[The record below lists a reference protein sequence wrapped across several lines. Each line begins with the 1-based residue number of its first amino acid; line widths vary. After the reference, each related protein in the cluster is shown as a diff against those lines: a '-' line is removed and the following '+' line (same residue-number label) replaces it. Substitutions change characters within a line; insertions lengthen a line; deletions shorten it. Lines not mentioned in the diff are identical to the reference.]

1 MAAVRIPARGGHRPA
16 NLRTNAMDLGILA
29 QQVFNGVMLGVIYAM
44 IAVGFSL
51 FFGVLDVIKFSH
63 GDVVTVGA
71 FSSLG
76 AIGLAGSLVALPPLV
91 ALGAGIVAA
100 VAMGALAGSL
110 IGRFLILP
118 LRQAPAVN
126 VLLATLM
133 AGTVLR
139 EAIRL
144 GVPNG
149 GNPKPFPALL
159 PAGSIRFGSFSVGFD
174 SVIILGAGL
183 ALVVA
188 THLLISRSR
197 MGLAIRAVAQDGEV
211 ARLAGV
217 DFQRIVLGT
226 FALGSALAA
235 FAGCMLGLYYREI
248 NFNMGLLLGV
258 IGFASAVVGGLGSL
272 LGPIIGGFLFAG
284 VQTLVVV
291 VLPLSSAYK
300 DVIAFAAVIVLIGVF
315 PTGLIAERRSERV

>member
-1 MAAVRIPARGGHRPA
+1 
-16 NLRTNAMDLGILA
+16 MDLGILA
-29 QQVFNGVMLGVIYAM
+29 QQLFNGLMLGVIYAM

-51 FFGVLDVIKFSH
+51 FFGVLDIIKFSH

-76 AIGLAGSLVALPPLV
+76 AVGLAGGLFAGSPVLAL
-91 ALGAGIVAA
+91 AAGLIAA
-100 VAMGALAGSL
+100 VAMGSVSGII
-110 IGRFLILP
+110 IGRVLVLP
-118 LRQAPAVN
+118 LRHAPAVN

-159 PAGSIRFGSFSVGFD
+159 PGGTIAAGSFSVGID
-174 SVIILGAGL
+174 SVIILSAGL
-183 ALVVA
+183 LLVFA
-188 THLLISRSR
+188 THLLITRTR
-197 MGLAIRAVAQDGEV
+197 LGLSIRAVAQDGEV
-211 ARLAGV
+211 ARLSGI
-217 DFQRIVLGT
+217 DFQRVVLGT

-248 NFNMGLLLGV
+248 NFNMGVLLGI
-258 IGFASAVVGGLGSL
+258 IGFASAVIGGLGSL

-291 VLPLSSAYK
+291 LLPFSSAYK
-300 DVIAFAAVIVLIGVF
+300 DVVAFAAIIVLIGFF

>member
-1 MAAVRIPARGGHRPA
+1 
-16 NLRTNAMDLGILA
+16 MDPGILA
-29 QQVFNGVMLGVIYAM
+29 QQLFNGVMLGVIYAM

-51 FFGVLDVIKFSH
+51 FFGVFDVIKFSH

-76 AIGLAGSLVALPPLV
+76 AVGIAGGLIALPPVL
-91 ALGAGIVAA
+91 ALGAGLAAA
-100 VAMGALAGSL
+100 VAIGGLVGAL

-159 PAGSIRFGSFSVGFD
+159 PAGSIKAGSFSVGFD
-174 SVIILGAGL
+174 SLVILCAGL
-183 ALVVA
+183 GLVFA

-211 ARLAGV
+211 AKLSGI
-217 DFQRIVLGT
+217 DFQRVVLGT

-235 FAGCMLGLYYREI
+235 FAGCMLGIYYREI
-248 NFNMGLLLGV
+248 NFNMGVLLGI
-258 IGFASAVVGGLGSL
+258 IGFASAVIGGLGSL

-291 VLPLSSAYK
+291 LLPFSSAYK
-300 DVIAFAAVIVLIGVF
+300 DVVAFAVVIVLIGLF

>member
-1 MAAVRIPARGGHRPA
+1 
-16 NLRTNAMDLGILA
+16 MDFGILA
-29 QQVFNGVMLGVIYAM
+29 QQVFNGMMLGVIYAM

-76 AIGLAGSLVALPPLV
+76 AVGIAGSLLALPPVL
-91 ALGAGIVAA
+91 ALGAGLAAA
-100 VAMGALAGSL
+100 VVIGGLVGAL

-159 PAGSIRFGSFSVGFD
+159 PAGWIKFGSFSVGLD
-174 SVIILGAGL
+174 SVMILCTGL
-183 ALVVA
+183 GLVFA
-188 THLLISRSR
+188 THFLISRSR

-211 ARLAGV
+211 AKLAGI
-217 DFQRIVLGT
+217 DFQRVVLGT

-248 NFNMGLLLGV
+248 NFNMGVLLG
-258 IGFASAVVGGLGSL
+258 ITGFASAVIGGLGSL
-272 LGPIIGGFLFAG
+272 LGPILGGFLFAG
-284 VQTLVVV
+284 VETLVVV
-291 VLPLSSAYK
+291 LLPFSSAYK
-300 DVIAFAAVIVLIGVF
+300 DVVAFAVVIGLIGLF
-315 PTGLIAERRSERV
+315 PTGVIAERRSERV

>member
-1 MAAVRIPARGGHRPA
+1 
-16 NLRTNAMDLGILA
+16 MDVGILA
-29 QQVFNGVMLGVIYAM
+29 QHLFNGLMLGVIYAM

-76 AIGLAGSLVALPPLV
+76 AAGLAGGLMMLPP
-91 ALGAGIVAA
+91 ALALAAGLLAA
-100 VAMGALAGSL
+100 VAVGSLAGVV
-110 IGRFLILP
+110 IGRVLVLP
-118 LRQAPAVN
+118 LRHAPAVN

-159 PAGSIRFGSFSVGFD
+159 PSGIFKAGSFSVGVD
-174 SVIILGAGL
+174 SVIILGTGL
-183 ALVVA
+183 LLVFA
-188 THLLISRSR
+188 THLLITRTR
-197 MGLAIRAVAQDGEV
+197 LGLAIRAVAQDGEV
-211 ARLAGV
+211 ARLSGI
-217 DFQRIVLGT
+217 DFQRVVLGT

-248 NFNMGLLLGV
+248 NFNMGVLLGI

-272 LGPIIGGFLFAG
+272 LGPILGGLLFAG

-291 VLPLSSAYK
+291 ALPFSSAYK
-300 DVIAFAAVIVLIGVF
+300 DVVAFAVIIALIGIF

>member
-1 MAAVRIPARGGHRPA
+1 
-16 NLRTNAMDLGILA
+16 MDPGILA

-76 AIGLAGSLVALPPLV
+76 AMGLAGGLIALPPIL
-91 ALGAGIVAA
+91 ALGAGLAAA
-100 VAMGALAGSL
+100 VAIGGLVGAL

-144 GVPNG
+144 RVPNG
-149 GNPKPFPALL
+149 GNPKPFPVLL
-159 PAGSIRFGSFSVGFD
+159 PAGSIKAGSFTVGYD
-174 SVIILGAGL
+174 SIMILCAGL
-183 ALVVA
+183 GLVLG
-188 THLLISRSR
+188 THLLISRTR

-211 ARLAGV
+211 ASLSGI
-217 DFQRIVLGT
+217 DFQRVVLGT

-248 NFNMGLLLGV
+248 NFNMGVLLGI
-258 IGFASAVVGGLGSL
+258 IGFASAVIGGLGSL
-272 LGPIIGGFLFAG
+272 LGPIVGGFLFAG

-291 VLPLSSAYK
+291 LLPFSSAYK
-300 DVIAFAAVIVLIGVF
+300 DVVAFAVVIVLIGLF

>member
-1 MAAVRIPARGGHRPA
+1 
-16 NLRTNAMDLGILA
+16 MDVGILA
-29 QQVFNGVMLGVIYAM
+29 QQVFNGLMLGVIYAM

-76 AIGLAGSLVALPPLV
+76 AAGLAGGLVALPPVL
-91 ALGAGIVAA
+91 ALASGIAA
-100 VAMGALAGSL
+100 AITIGALAGVI
-110 IGRFLILP
+110 IGRVLVLP
-118 LRQAPAVN
+118 LRHAPGVN

-139 EAIRL
+139 EVIRL

-159 PAGSIRFGSFSVGFD
+159 SGGTIKAGSFSVGID
-174 SVIILGAGL
+174 SVMILATGL
-183 ALVVA
+183 LLVLG
-188 THLLISRSR
+188 THLLITRTR
-197 MGLAIRAVAQDGEV
+197 FGLAIRAVAQDGEV
-211 ARLAGV
+211 ARLSGI
-217 DFQRIVLGT
+217 DFHAVVLGT

-248 NFNMGLLLGV
+248 NFNMGVLLGI
-258 IGFASAVVGGLGSL
+258 IGFASAVVGGLGSM

-291 VLPLSSAYK
+291 ALPVSSAYK
-300 DVIAFAAVIVLIGVF
+300 DVIAFAVIIILIAIF

>member
-1 MAAVRIPARGGHRPA
+1 
-16 NLRTNAMDLGILA
+16 MDAGILA
-29 QQVFNGVMLGVIYAM
+29 QHLFNGLMLGVIYAM

-76 AIGLAGSLVALPPLV
+76 MVGLLAGVAAPPGVAIIGGLLVAIAV
-91 ALGAGIVAA
+91 GAFVGTI
-100 VAMGALAGSL
+100 
-110 IGRFLILP
+110 IGRVLVLP
-118 LRQAPAVN
+118 LRNAPAVN

-149 GNPKPFPALL
+149 GNPKPFPLL
-159 PAGSIRFGSFSVGFD
+159 LSTQKITLGSFSVGID
-174 SVIILGAGL
+174 SLLIFGCGLLVI
-183 ALVVA
+183 VA
-188 THLLISRSR
+188 THMVITKTRL
-197 MGLAIRAVAQDGEV
+197 GLAIQAVAQDGEV
-211 ARLAGV
+211 ARLAGINFHRV
-217 DFQRIVLGT
+217 VLGT
-226 FALGSALAA
+226 FALGSGLAA
-235 FAGCMLGLYYREI
+235 FAGVMLALYYREI

-258 IGFASAVVGGLGSL
+258 IGFAAAVIGGLGSL
-272 LGPIIGGFLFAG
+272 LGPIVGGFIFAG
-284 VQTLVVV
+284 VQTLAV
-291 VLPLSSAYK
+291 VLFPFSSAYK
-300 DVIAFAAVIVLIGVF
+300 DVAAFAMVIVLIGIF

>member
-1 MAAVRIPARGGHRPA
+1 
-16 NLRTNAMDLGILA
+16 
-29 QQVFNGVMLGVIYAM
+29 MLGVIYAM

-76 AIGLAGSLVALPPLV
+76 AVGVAGGLVALPPLV
-91 ALGAGIVAA
+91 ALGAGIAAA
-100 VAMGALAGSL
+100 VAIGGLVGSL

-139 EAIRL
+139 ETIRL

-159 PAGSIRFGSFSVGFD
+159 PAGSIQLGSFSVGYD
-174 SVIILGAGL
+174 SIIILIAGL
-183 ALVVA
+183 ALVYA

-217 DFQRIVLGT
+217 DFQRVVLGT

-248 NFNMGLLLGV
+248 NFNMGVLLGV

-291 VLPLSSAYK
+291 ALPFSSAYK
-300 DVIAFAAVIVLIGVF
+300 DVIAFAAVIALIGLF
-315 PTGLIAERRSERV
+315 PTGLIAERTSERV

>member
-1 MAAVRIPARGGHRPA
+1 M
-16 NLRTNAMDLGILA
+16 MDVGILA
-29 QQVFNGVMLGVIYAM
+29 QQLFNGLMLGVIYAM

-76 AIGLAGSLVALPPLV
+76 AAGVAGAFGMLPP
-91 ALGAGIVAA
+91 ALALAAGLMAA
-100 VAMGALAGSL
+100 VAAGSIAGVV
-110 IGRFLILP
+110 IGRVLVMP
-118 LRQAPAVN
+118 LRHAPAIN

-159 PAGSIRFGSFSVGFD
+159 PGGVITAGSFSVGVD
-174 SVIILGAGL
+174 SVMILLAGL
-183 ALVVA
+183 LLVFA
-188 THLLISRSR
+188 THLLITRTR
-197 MGLAIRAVAQDGEV
+197 FGLSIRAVAQDGEV
-211 ARLAGV
+211 ARLAGI
-217 DFQRIVLGT
+217 DFQRVVLGT

-235 FAGCMLGLYYREI
+235 FAGCMLGLYYREV
-248 NFNMGLLLGV
+248 NFNMGVLLGI
-258 IGFASAVVGGLGSL
+258 IGFASAVIGGLGSL
-272 LGPIIGGFLFAG
+272 LGPILGGFLFAG

-291 VLPLSSAYK
+291 VLPFSSAYK
-300 DVIAFAAVIVLIGVF
+300 DVVAFAAIIVLIGIF

>member
-1 MAAVRIPARGGHRPA
+1 
-16 NLRTNAMDLGILA
+16 MDPGILA
-29 QQVFNGVMLGVIYAM
+29 QQLFNGLMLGVIYAM
-44 IAVGFSL
+44 VAVGFSL
-51 FFGVLDVIKFSH
+51 FFGVLDIVNFSH

-76 AIGLAGSLVALPPLV
+76 AAGLAGGLLSLPPVLAL
-91 ALGAGIVAA
+91 ALGLVAA
-100 VAMGALAGSL
+100 VVAGS
-110 IGRFLILP
+110 IVGVVVGRVLVLP
-118 LRQAPAVN
+118 LRHAPPVN
-126 VLLATLM
+126 ILLATLM
-133 AGTVLR
+133 AGTVLH

-159 PAGSIRFGSFSVGFD
+159 PSGAITAGSFSVGID
-174 SVIILGAGL
+174 SIMILCAGL
-183 ALVVA
+183 FLVIA
-188 THLLISRSR
+188 THLVVTRTRL
-197 MGLAIRAVAQDGEV
+197 GLAIRAVAQDGEV
-211 ARLAGV
+211 ARLSGV

-235 FAGCMLGLYYREI
+235 FAGCMLGLYYREV
-248 NFNMGLLLGV
+248 NFNMGVLLGV

-272 LGPIIGGFLFAG
+272 LGPILGGFLFAG

-291 VLPLSSAYK
+291 VLPFSSAYK
-300 DVIAFAAVIVLIGVF
+300 DVVVFATIIALIGIF

>member
-1 MAAVRIPARGGHRPA
+1 
-16 NLRTNAMDLGILA
+16 MDLGILA
-29 QQVFNGVMLGVIYAM
+29 QQIFNGLMLGVIYAM

-51 FFGVLDVIKFSH
+51 FFGVLDIIKFSH

-71 FSSLG
+71 FSGLG
-76 AIGLAGSLVALPPLV
+76 AVGLAGGLVVFSPAL
-91 ALGAGIVAA
+91 ALAAGLAAA
-100 VAMGALAGSL
+100 VAMGSLAGIL
-110 IGRFLILP
+110 IGRLLVMP
-118 LRQAPAVN
+118 LRHAPAVN

-139 EAIRL
+139 ETIRL

-159 PAGSIRFGSFSVGFD
+159 PSGTIATGSFSVGID
-174 SVIILGAGL
+174 SVMILCAGL
-183 ALVVA
+183 SLVFA
-188 THLLISRSR
+188 THLLITRTR
-197 MGLAIRAVAQDGEV
+197 LGLSIRAVAQDGEI
-211 ARLAGV
+211 ARLSGI
-217 DFQRIVLGT
+217 DFQRVVLGT

-248 NFNMGLLLGV
+248 NFSMGVLLGI
-258 IGFASAVVGGLGSL
+258 IGFASAVIGGLGSL

-291 VLPLSSAYK
+291 LLPFSSAYK
-300 DVIAFAAVIVLIGVF
+300 DVVAFAAIIVLIGFF